1 MNLMSETSNQTAN
14 RISPRKVLQLCRAG
28 SVILLILV
36 IWTYYAEPLAEA
48 VSPFWN
54 DKLLDILILIP
65 AIGAA
70 IAGTLVMRQFG
81 AGEQPHRVWQA
92 FAIGLWFWVGGEI
105 SGIVY
110 DAIYIDTPYPD
121 FRLVDIF
128 WLLGYF
134 YLGLSLYYQARLVY
148 GAQKRKGRL
157 LYMVLV
163 GLAFLAAAGL
173 TQLASK
179 AGLGGESAWVILFIT
194 VLYPVFDL
202 TEGTIAIWL
211 SFLFGRGQWSRPWW
225 GLILFALA
233 DSVNTFYWLGGYDL
247 IPPAAQSTMDFVS
260 LAAYPASYMVAGL
273 ALLSNYFILQYGA
286 ESGLLEAA
294 RKNNPA

>member
-1 MNLMSETSNQTAN
+1 M
-14 RISPRKVLQLCRAG
+14 QLCRAG

-157 LYMVLV
+157 LYMGLV
-163 GLAFLAAAGL
+163 GLAFLVAAGL

-247 IPPAAQSTMDFVS
+247 IPPAAQSAMDFVS

>member
-1 MNLMSETSNQTAN
+1 M
-14 RISPRKVLQLCRAG
+14 QLCRAG
-28 SVILLILV
+28 SAILLILV

-157 LYMVLV
+157 LYMGLV
-163 GLAFLAAAGL
+163 GLAFLVAAGL

-247 IPPAAQSTMDFVS
+247 IPPAAQSAMDFVS

>member
-14 RISPRKVLQLCRAG
+14 RISPRKVLRLCRAG

-157 LYMVLV
+157 LYMGLV
-163 GLAFLAAAGL
+163 GLAFLVAAGL

-247 IPPAAQSTMDFVS
+247 IPPAAQSAMDFVS

>member
-28 SVILLILV
+28 SAILLILV

-157 LYMVLV
+157 LYMGLV
-163 GLAFLAAAGL
+163 GLAFLVAAGL

-247 IPPAAQSTMDFVS
+247 IPPAAQSAMDFVS

>member
-1 MNLMSETSNQTAN
+1 MSETSNQTAN
-14 RISPRKVLQLCRAG
+14 RISPRKVLRLCRAG

-157 LYMVLV
+157 LYMGLV
-163 GLAFLAAAGL
+163 GLAFLVAAGL

-247 IPPAAQSTMDFVS
+247 IPPAAQSAMDFVS

>member
-1 MNLMSETSNQTAN
+1 MSETSNQTAN

-28 SVILLILV
+28 SAILLILV

-157 LYMVLV
+157 LYMGLV
-163 GLAFLAAAGL
+163 GLAFLVTAGL

>member
-1 MNLMSETSNQTAN
+1 MSETSNQTAN
-14 RISPRKVLQLCRAG
+14 RISPRKVLQFCRAG
-28 SVILLILV
+28 SAILLILV

-157 LYMVLV
+157 LYMGLV
-163 GLAFLAAAGL
+163 GLAFLVAAGL

-247 IPPAAQSTMDFVS
+247 IPPAAQSAMDFVS